1 MNVFEMIE
9 NQQKGLEDTTVFM
22 VGEQLKDICRREPVC
37 AGIVAEDMQN
47 PEMGIADCEKKI
59 REFADGLHKKKGMK
73 AVGVSPQAAEGIIR
87 KFYGLPDAAAA
98 PAAVSE
104 TLAAVSETPAAV
116 KASAMLELDDLLG
129 I

>member
-1 MNVFEMIE
+1 MNVYEMIE
-9 NQQKGLEDTTVFM
+9 KQQKGLEDTTVFM
-22 VGEQLKDICRREPVC
+22 VGEQLKDICRREPAC
-37 AGIVAEDMQN
+37 AGIVAEDLTD
-47 PEMGIADCEKKI
+47 PAMGIAFCEKKV
-59 REFADGLHKKKGMK
+59 REFADGLHKKKGLK

-87 KFYGLPDAAAA
+87 KFYGLPEAAPA

-104 TLAAVSETPAAV
+104 APAAV